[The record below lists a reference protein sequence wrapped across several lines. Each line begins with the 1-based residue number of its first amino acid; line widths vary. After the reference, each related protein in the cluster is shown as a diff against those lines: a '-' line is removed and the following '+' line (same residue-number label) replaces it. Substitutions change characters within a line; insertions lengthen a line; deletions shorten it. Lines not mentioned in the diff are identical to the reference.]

1 MLTYTFPTNF
11 QLDLLEQELVID
23 PASFIGVGRLAP
35 VRDFFTQR
43 VQWEQLDL
51 ERGMTAPHNME
62 TDPKIDTRP
71 GSVLREY
78 DPIAFKESDLIK
90 EKELLR
96 AREIG
101 TINNVVS
108 LDRLVARILAA
119 RKLKTWVRMEWAIW
133 AMFGGA
139 LAIDENGVK
148 VSETFP
154 VQTFATTVPWATHET
169 ATPLKDIT
177 NACLKF
183 RGTGASGQGGVI
195 YVNQTDLNDLFQNKN
210 EDDLWGFRGTNF
222 VSQTYSLQQVND
234 IFAARGLPKI
244 EVYDQGYIAA
254 NGTWTPFIPNGHPVL
269 LGKRVQMGQVI
280 ANFASTPSMHRVQGG
295 LWQPGY
301 FSILEVNGGPN
312 SGAATVSGEA
322 LGQAANPNLK
332 LTGGIYG
339 GPILWYPLSVISLD
353 VTHTGA

>member
-11 QLDLLEQELVID
+11 ELDLLAQELVID
-23 PASFIGVGRLAP
+23 PAAFIGVGRLAP
-35 VRDFFTQR
+35 VRDFLTQR

-71 GSVLREY
+71 GATLREY
-78 DPIAFKESDLIK
+78 DPIAFKESDLVK

-108 LDRLVARILAA
+108 LDRLIARIMAA
-119 RKLKTWVRMEWAIW
+119 RRLKTWVRMEWAIW

-154 VQTFATTVPWATHET
+154 VQTFATVVPWATHAT
-169 ATPLKDIT
+169 ATPLLDII

-195 YVNQTDLNDLFQNKN
+195 YINQTDLNDLLQNKN
-210 EDDLWGFRGTNF
+210 NDDLWGFRGTNF
-222 VSQTYSLQQVND
+222 VSLTYSLEQVNA
-234 IFAARGLPKI
+234 ILSGRGLPTI
-244 EVYDQGYIAA
+244 ELYDQGYIAA
-254 NGTWTPFIPNGHPVL
+254 NGIWTPFIANGHPVL
-269 LGKRVQMGQVI
+269 LGKRVQKGQVV
-280 ANFASTPSMHRVQGG
+280 ANFASTPSMHRTVNG
-295 LWQPGY
+295 LWAPGY
-301 FSILEVNGGPN
+301 FSILEINGGPN
-312 SGAATVSGEA
+312 TGAALVNADAMGN
-322 LGQAANPNLK
+322 AANPNLK
-332 LTGGIYG
+332 ITGGIYG
-339 GPILWYPLSVISLD
+339 GPILWYPLSVIALD

>member
-11 QLDLLEQELVID
+11 ELNLLAQELVID

-35 VRDFFTQR
+35 VKDFFTQR

-62 TDPKIDTRP
+62 SDPKIDTRP
-71 GSVLREY
+71 GSVLKEY
-78 DPIAFKESDLIK
+78 EPIAFKESDLIK

-108 LDRLVARILAA
+108 LDRLIARIMLA
-119 RKLKTWVRMEWAIW
+119 RRLKTWVRMEWTIW
-133 AMFGGA
+133 QMFGGA

-148 VSETFP
+148 VWETFP
-154 VQTFATTVPWATHET
+154 VQTFTTTVPWATHAT
-169 ATPLKDIT
+169 ATPLLDIT
-177 NACLKF
+177 NAALKF

-195 YVNQTDLNDLFQNKN
+195 YLNQKDLNDVLQNKN
-210 EDDLWGFRGTNF
+210 DDDLWGFRGTNF
-222 VSQTYSLQQVND
+222 VSQTYSLKQVND
-234 IFAARGLPKI
+234 ILSSRGLPTI
-244 EVYDQGYIAA
+244 ELYDQGYIAE
-254 NGTWTPFIPNGHPVL
+254 NKTWTPFISNGHPVL
-269 LGKRVQMGQVI
+269 LGKRVQPGQTI
-280 ANFASTPSMHRVQGG
+280 ANFASTPSMHRTQNGVFA
-295 LWQPGY
+295 PGY
-301 FSILEVNGGPN
+301 FQIMEVNGGPN
-312 SGAATVSGEA
+312 NGAVTVSADA
-322 LGQAANPNLK
+322 LGQVANPNLK

-339 GPILWYPLSVISLD
+339 GPILWYPLSVIAMD